1 MANRLVPGTA
11 PLERHAMVDKGLFTI
26 TPTGFVP
33 QDERARDLHAELIRK
48 QYPKPVFMTVRTAR
62 NPEFSALAHVVFS
75 KLADGLGVPMDA
87 IKNYLKEQTGRFDL
101 VKMPDGSFIKMRKSV
116 RFSAMSEEQFRAFW
130 DECLPIIFERLLGR
144 VKSKEYQEIVDVLDG
159 KRR

>member
-1 MANRLVPGTA
+1 MI
-11 PLERHAMVDKGLFTI
+11 DKGLFTI
-26 TPTGFVP
+26 TPHGFEP
-33 QDERARDLHAELIRK
+33 HDERAHTLHQRLLAQDVTRHEG
-48 QYPKPVFMTVRTAR
+48 KPVFMSVRTAR

-101 VKMPDGSFIKMRKSV
+101 VKMPDGSFIKLRKSV

-130 DECLPIIFERLLGR
+130 DEALPIIFERLLGK
-144 VKSKEYQEIVDVLDG
+144 VKSVEYRDIVDILDG
-159 KRR
+159 KRSPRS